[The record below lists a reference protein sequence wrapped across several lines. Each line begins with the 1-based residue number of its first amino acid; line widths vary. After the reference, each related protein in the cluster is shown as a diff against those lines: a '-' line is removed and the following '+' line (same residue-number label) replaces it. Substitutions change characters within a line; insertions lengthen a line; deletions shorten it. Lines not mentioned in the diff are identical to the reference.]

1 MSYTPTPAATRAP
14 VPHPVVLYKHRDTIS
29 FTHLP
34 RASSSASASA
44 FPTPTGL
51 GLGLGQNQNKGNDIP
66 FGAIL
71 VILSLLFILARINKR
86 KQRTDTEY
94 TGIQMNQL
102 YTLDPVRRRR
112 V

>member
-1 MSYTPTPAATRAP
+1 MSYTPTLSPE
-14 VPHPVVLYKHRDTIS
+14 PHPVVLYKHRDTIS

-34 RASSSASASA
+34 TPIPSSRVLA
-44 FPTPTGL
+44 TGL
-51 GLGLGQNQNKGNDIP
+51 GLSLGQNKGQGEIP

-71 VILSLLFILARINKR
+71 VLLSLLCILTRINKR
-86 KQRTDTEY
+86 KQHTDTEY

-112 V
+112 